1 MGTHGGRSW
10 VLYTLARPGSRFPP
24 LFPLSIPEIRCH
36 VLPAVLRGSYVC
48 SAGVQMDSRC
58 DYTCLPGY
66 QLEGDRSRV
75 CMEDG
80 RWSGSEP
87 ICVGKFSPY
96 PSPTSVLQV
105 TLPSLGYLQVSPPK
119 SDPGTASSCTSRLWD
134 PCPRCSPRCCEP
146 RSRGWC
152 WAHWSRIG
160 ALGAGFRAG
169 SGVPGLRAASLGWLS
184 TGAGG
189 RLWWPRAPAGS
200 PTPFPPCG

>member
-1 MGTHGGRSW
+1 MSASW
-10 VLYTLARPGSRFPP
+10 SSACYPHEHPVPGARPPAWPGGRFPP
-24 LFPLSIPEIRCH
+24 LFALSIPEIRCH

-96 PSPTSVLQV
+96 CPLSPTVLGHMRAGH
-105 TLPSLGYLQVSPPK
+105 LPSLGCLQVSPHIQP
-119 SDPGTASSCTSRLWD
+119 
-134 PCPRCSPRCCEP
+134 
-146 RSRGWC
+146 
-152 WAHWSRIG
+152 
-160 ALGAGFRAG
+160 ALGPLPLLLPKVPWADAGDVG
-169 SGVPGLRAASLGWLS
+169 PGLGDSALALQQVVLAPGCLGCAQHPWDS
-184 TGAGG
+184 
-189 RLWWPRAPAGS
+189 
-200 PTPFPPCG
+200 